1 MNQHIYEEAAEWVV
15 ELRSRSDDLTRRR
28 FDQWLSTSPE
38 HVRAYLECTA
48 ISEAAEAGPRA
59 TSAEVEALI
68 ERARQSTVANVIPLT
83 PASST
88 GEANVVPLTL
98 AHSASEA
105 SSPRRDE
112 TQRGSWLMRASS
124 RVRFGAAAAVL
135 LAVIGASAGY
145 FMTRNVY
152 TTAVGEQRSILLPD
166 GSTIDMNGRSKVRVR
181 LAAASR
187 AVELM
192 EGEALFR
199 VAKDKTRPFV
209 VSANS
214 TRVRAVGTEFAVNRL
229 RRELLVTVVD
239 GTVAVSVPASRA
251 RSAARGATPQ
261 DPQRVASGETSS
273 VVAAL
278 APSGDEVLLNAG
290 QQLAVPTSGSALPQ
304 PRSVDVEGAIAWTQ
318 RRLVFD
324 ATALEDVVAEF
335 NRHSSRPLV
344 IEGSGLQDFDIS
356 GAFSST
362 DVGPF
367 LRFMRAQPGVEVIE
381 EQDRIVIVRR

>member
-48 ISEAAEAGPRA
+48 ISEAAEAGPGA
-59 TSAEVEALI
+59 TSAEIEALI

-83 PASST
+83 PASSA

-105 SSPRRDE
+105 GSPRRDE

-261 DPQRVASGETSS
+261 DSQRVASGETRS

>member
-105 SSPRRDE
+105 GSPRRDE
-112 TQRGSWLMRASS
+112 TQRRSWLMRASS

-135 LAVIGASAGY
+135 LAMIGASAGY

-239 GTVAVSVPASRA
+239 GTVAVSVPASRV

>member
-1 MNQHIYEEAAEWVV
+1 MNQHIHEEAAEWLV

-38 HVRAYLECTA
+38 HVRAYLECAA
-48 ISEAAEAGPRA
+48 ISEVAEASPRA
-59 TSAEVEALI
+59 TSQEIEALI
-68 ERARQSTVANVIPLT
+68 ERARQATGANVVALT
-83 PASST
+83 PA
-88 GEANVVPLTL
+88 
-98 AHSASEA
+98 HSATEA
-105 SSPRRDE
+105 ASPKLDARRSWITRSSPRI
-112 TQRGSWLMRASS
+112 
-124 RVRFGAAAAVL
+124 RFAAAAAMAVV
-135 LAVIGASAGY
+135 VIGASAGY

-181 LAAASR
+181 LAAGSR

-199 VAKDKTRPFV
+199 VAKDKTRPFI
-209 VSANS
+209 VSAS
-214 TRVRAVGTEFAVNRL
+214 DTRVRAVGTEFAVNRL

-239 GTVAVSVPASRA
+239 GTVAVSVPTLRSRT
-251 RSAARGATPQ
+251 AARGAAAVP
-261 DPQRVASGETSS
+261 PRAVSGEPGS

-278 APSGDEVLLNAG
+278 APASDEVLLNAG
-290 QQLAVPTSGSALPQ
+290 QQLAVPTAGSALPQ
-304 PRSVDVEGAIAWTQ
+304 PRSVDVEGAIAWTH

-324 ATALEDVVAEF
+324 STALEDVVAEF
-335 NRHSSRPLV
+335 NRHSRRTLV
-344 IEGSGLQDFDIS
+344 IEGNGLRDVDIS

-367 LRFMRAQPGVEVIE
+367 LRFLRAQPGIEVTE
-381 EQDRIVIVRR
+381 ESDRIVIVHR

>member
-105 SSPRRDE
+105 GSPRRDE
-112 TQRGSWLMRASS
+112 TQRRSWLMRASS

-135 LAVIGASAGY
+135 LAMIGASAGY

-239 GTVAVSVPASRA
+239 GTVAVSVPASRV

-381 EQDRIVIVRR
+381 EQGRIVIVRR

>member
-1 MNQHIYEEAAEWVV
+1 MKQHIHEEAAEWLV

-48 ISEAAEAGPRA
+48 ISEAAETGPRA
-59 TSAEVEALI
+59 SLAEIDALI
-68 ERARQSTVANVIPLT
+68 ERARQATAANVIPLT
-83 PASST
+83 P
-88 GEANVVPLTL
+88 V
-98 AHSASEA
+98 HSASEA
-105 SSPRRDE
+105 TSPKRDDTRSRSRLMRSSPR
-112 TQRGSWLMRASS
+112 
-124 RVRFGAAAAVL
+124 VRFAAAAAVA
-135 LAVIGASAGY
+135 LAVVGASAGY

-181 LAAASR
+181 LTAGRR
-187 AVELM
+187 AVDLM

-199 VAKDKTRPFV
+199 VAKDKARPFV
-209 VSANS
+209 VSAS
-214 TRVRAVGTEFAVNRL
+214 DTRVRAVGTAFAVNRL

-239 GTVAVSVPASRA
+239 GTVAVSVPILRP
-251 RSAARGATPQ
+251 RSSARGATS
-261 DPQRVASGETSS
+261 DPQRASSGEAGA

-278 APSGDEVLLNAG
+278 APTGDEVLLNAG
-290 QQLAVPTSGSALPQ
+290 QQLAVPTAGSAFPQ
-304 PRSVDVEGAIAWTQ
+304 PRSVDVEDAIAWTQ

-324 ATALEDVVAEF
+324 STALEDVVAEF
-335 NRHSSRPLV
+335 NRHSRRELV
-344 IEGSGLQDFDIS
+344 IEGNGLRDFDIS

-367 LRFMRAQPGVEVIE
+367 LRFLRAQPGVEVIE
-381 EQDRIVIVRR
+381 EQNRIVIVRR

>member
-38 HVRAYLECTA
+38 HVRAYRECTA
-48 ISEAAEAGPRA
+48 ISEAAEAGPGA
-59 TSAEVEALI
+59 TSAEIEALI

-83 PASST
+83 PASSA

-105 SSPRRDE
+105 GSPRRDE

-187 AVELM
+187 AV
-192 EGEALFR
+192 
-199 VAKDKTRPFV
+199 
-209 VSANS
+209 
-214 TRVRAVGTEFAVNRL
+214 
-229 RRELLVTVVD
+229 
-239 GTVAVSVPASRA
+239 
-251 RSAARGATPQ
+251 
-261 DPQRVASGETSS
+261 
-273 VVAAL
+273 
-278 APSGDEVLLNAG
+278 
-290 QQLAVPTSGSALPQ
+290 
-304 PRSVDVEGAIAWTQ
+304 
-318 RRLVFD
+318 
-324 ATALEDVVAEF
+324 
-335 NRHSSRPLV
+335 
-344 IEGSGLQDFDIS
+344 
-356 GAFSST
+356 
-362 DVGPF
+362 
-367 LRFMRAQPGVEVIE
+367 
-381 EQDRIVIVRR
+381 